1 MSQHIFFSS
10 KDSGHIEDG
19 DSGVKM
25 IVPGSN
31 AYHVQKLDRAECHQ
45 AQEAEEQ
52 EVRQGILEGPDERVG
67 EMPVDGG

>member
-1 MSQHIFFSS
+1 
-10 KDSGHIEDG
+10 
-19 DSGVKM
+19 M